1 MERLRAGDPEQ
12 IGPWQI
18 INRLGSGG
26 MGVVYMGTNGTHAAA
41 VKVVR
46 DYLLEDPASRTRL
59 AREVEML
66 KRVKSEYV
74 AEIVGSDTK
83 GNNAWIATN
92 FVDGPSLKVLVDNK
106 GPLSESDWV
115 QFAHGLLSALAAIHE
130 VGVIHRDIKPS
141 NILMDK
147 SGPKLI
153 DFGIAFSA
161 GATSLTGTGLVA
173 GTPAWLAPEQFT
185 SNEITKAVDVFSAG
199 STLYFAASGITPW
212 GEDDSSIATIMHN
225 LITQE
230 LDFSKVT
237 DFQKLILQLLLD
249 KDPQTRQSAKRILTE
264 VEKNSKSVVFQTRA
278 PLAPRKPEKK
288 KLKKLV
294 VGGVILGIFAV
305 VGLLLWSSSIQRNKV
320 YGWTAIVDGEE
331 KPQKGSGKEFEV
343 YLCDQGVIEN
353 SLVIKQNGPQESQAK
368 VTASVIEGDLRCGDQ
383 FDAVV
388 VKGTFSEISGSSTL
402 GIEGRTQTGY
412 DFNYGFS
419 VSVVSK

>member
-1 MERLRAGDPEQ
+1 
-12 IGPWQI
+12 
-18 INRLGSGG
+18 
-26 MGVVYMGTNGTHAAA
+26 
-41 VKVVR
+41 
-46 DYLLEDPASRTRL
+46 
-59 AREVEML
+59 
-66 KRVKSEYV
+66 
-74 AEIVGSDTK
+74 
-83 GNNAWIATN
+83 
-92 FVDGPSLKVLVDNK
+92 
-106 GPLSESDWV
+106 
-115 QFAHGLLSALAAIHE
+115 
-130 VGVIHRDIKPS
+130 
-141 NILMDK
+141 MDK

-212 GEDDSSIATIMHN
+212 GEDDSSIASIMHN

-237 DFQKLILQLLLD
+237 DFQRLILQLLLD

-294 VGGVILGIFAV
+294 VGGVILGVFAV
-305 VGLLLWSSSIQRNKV
+305 VGLLLWSPSIQRNKV
-320 YGWTAIVDGEE
+320 YGWTAVVDGEE

-343 YLCDQGVIEN
+343 YLCDQGVIEK
-353 SLVIKQNGPQESQAK
+353 SLAIKQIGPQDSQAK
-368 VTASVIEGDLRCGDQ
+368 ATASVIEGDLRCGDQ

-388 VKGTFSEISGSSTL
+388 VKGTFPEISGSSTI
-402 GIEGRTQTGY
+402 GIEGRTKSGY

-419 VSVVSK
+419 VRVVTK